1 MNSLYQLPRII
12 LFVIIIIIAGAI
24 NVEAQTEWHQSVGQ
38 SLINALKISEPLT
51 FCNEPVPL
59 SDPDVK
65 ERLERELLVSLDNSD
80 DVILWLKRSNRYF
93 PHIEK
98 VLKNNSLPDDLKYIV
113 IAESSLKPL
122 ATSNKGAVGFWQFI
136 ESTGNKYG
144 MKINNDIDER
154 RNFFISTEAAI
165 NYLKDLHTIFN
176 SWTLAAAAYNMGEE
190 GLKTEMLM
198 QKVNN
203 YYQLYLNQET
213 QRYVFRILAAKIILS
228 NPEKYG
234 YYLTEE
240 DLYKPVQFDRVEITA
255 NQPVPLFIIA
265 QAATTYF
272 KVIKDLNPHI
282 KNYYLSAGKH
292 NLLLPRGTA
301 SGFSEKYE
309 NILKTWN
316 DEKEKSVYTVKN
328 GDNLSTIAKRFNVSV
343 KAIMI
348 WNGIS
353 KAKNVSVGDQLFIF
367 SNTTFKPVNNIDD
380 NETQDDLVSPLP

>member
-1 MNSLYQLPRII
+1 LNYLYQLPRVFLI
-12 LFVIIIIIAGAI
+12 VTIIIVSAI
-24 NVEAQTEWHQSVGQ
+24 NVEAQIGWHQTVGQ
-38 SLINALKISEPLT
+38 SLNNALKISEPLT

-80 DVILWLKRSNRYF
+80 DVILWLKRANRYF

-136 ESTGNKYG
+136 ENTGVKYG

-154 RNFFISTEAAI
+154 RNFFISTEKATA
-165 NYLKDLHTIFN
+165 YLQDLHALFN

-213 QRYVFRILAAKIILS
+213 QRYVFRILAVKIILS

-255 NQPVPLFIIA
+255 KQPVPLYIIA
-265 QAATTYF
+265 QAAMTYF
-272 KVIKDLNPHI
+272 KVIKDFNPHI
-282 KNYYLSAGKH
+282 KNYYLPAGKH
-292 NLLLPRGTA
+292 NLLLPKGTA
-301 SGFSEKYE
+301 SGFSERYE
-309 NILKTWN
+309 NLLKQWL
-316 DEKEKSVYTVKN
+316 DEKVKAVYTVKK

-343 KAIMI
+343 QAIMI

-353 KAKNVSVGDQLFIF
+353 NAKDVSSGDKLFIF
-367 SNTTFKPVNNIDD
+367 SNTTFKPVNNTDE
-380 NETQDDLVSPLP
+380 NETVEDPVLQHP